1 MLVTSI
7 PQTKFGFLFHLD
19 ISILSETALPHG
31 GKTERK
37 YITPSVSFFTTKHFN
52 IPGVQRLL
60 STKEFPNHYVYPKPT
75 KNKRSCLRPPFYL
88 PPAPLQGPC
97 RCSKA
102 TDEPRPGDGYFV
114 QVGMGSLGLS
124 GQPFQFHQICQAL
137 PLSLF
142 LPDWKPFSLG
152 LTGQPSPFHS
162 ILLMRV
168 SLSLDFTR
176 QPFLGHTFFRNNLS
190 CFTRLYQ
197 AAFSF
202 SLNLLAT
209 RNVHLILRH
218 RDLSDLI
225 H

>member
-52 IPGVQRLL
+52 IPGAQRFL

-88 PPAPLQGPC
+88 PHAPLQGPC

-102 TDEPRPGDGYFV
+102 TDESRPGDGYFV

-124 GQPFQFHQICQAL
+124 GQPFQFHQICRAL
-137 PLSLF
+137 PLSCFTGLETF
-142 LPDWKPFSLG
+142 LVGSYRATFPVPFDFVDESV
-152 LTGQPSPFHS
+152 PFIRFYRAASPWS
-162 ILLMRV
+162 YILPE
-168 SLSLDFTR
+168 
-176 QPFLGHTFFRNNLS
+176 QPFLFH
-190 CFTRLYQ
+190 
-197 AAFSF
+197 
-202 SLNLLAT
+202 
-209 RNVHLILRH
+209 
-218 RDLSDLI
+218 
-225 H
+225 